1 MLLIEHLSKIY
12 DMNSE
17 PVKALD
23 DVSLKIKSGEFVA
36 ITGTSGSGKST
47 LLHIIGGVDAASSG
61 RVTVDGD
68 IITEMS
74 QKSLSLYRRTKA
86 SVIYQFFNLL
96 PMLNVSEN
104 ISLARE
110 LNGDACTANEISEI
124 LDLLDMSGKEFYY
137 PNQLSGG
144 QQQRVAIARA
154 LITSPSIL
162 LADEPTGNLDSDN
175 ADEIMKLLRKANFE
189 RGQTVIIVTHDK
201 RLAANADRIIE
212 LHDGKIIKDTAG

>member
-12 DMNSE
+12 DISGK
-17 PVKALD
+17 PIKALD
-23 DVSLKIKSGEFVA
+23 DISLQIESGEFVA

-47 LLHIIGGVDAASSG
+47 LLHIIGGVDTASSG
-61 RVTVDGD
+61 RVTVDGN
-68 IITEMS
+68 IITDMN
-74 QKSLSLYRRTKA
+74 QKELLLYRRTKA
-86 SVIYQFFNLL
+86 SIVYQFFNLL

-110 LNGDACTANEISEI
+110 LNDDTCTTDEISNV
-124 LDLLDMSGKEFYY
+124 LNLLDMRDKEFYY

-144 QQQRVAIARA
+144 RQQRVAIARA
-154 LITSPSIL
+154 LITSPSLL

-175 ADEIMKLLRKANFE
+175 ADAIMKLLKKANRE
-189 RGQTVIIVTHDK
+189 RGQTVIMVTHDK

-212 LHDGKIIKDTAG
+212 LHDGKII